1 MKKLISIILITAILT
16 LGGIT
21 VFAEDSFKI
30 TVGTL
35 DESLDVNAGDEI
47 VVPVYLSGNVGVYS
61 YALEYS
67 FDPNVLELQDDKMSQ
82 NGKGDYKCLINDFTI
97 NNKGSSVMMVSLAGG
112 SKDVTDNGVIAYLFF
127 KVKDTALRGFTNVS
141 VTYKNG
147 NVCNYKPTSLYP
159 ARVNG
164 GVYVHSDNVV
174 STPSQSSVPSASSSK
189 PQSSNTSSRP
199 IGYVPSDTLPETAP
213 DVYSSQAQAT
223 QSRDEYHSP
232 VDSSSVISGS
242 ENSSSDASSTQI
254 QQSSS
259 ESTSSRWTIDGEIEV
274 LNDIKISAK
283 TLILIILAGIAIIAG
298 AVVSYVLSN
307 KNKK

>member
-1 MKKLISIILITAILT
+1 MKKLISIILIAAILT

-21 VFAEDSFKI
+21 AFAEDAFKI

-35 DESLDVNAGDEI
+35 DESLNVNAGDEI
-47 VVPVYLSGNVGVYS
+47 VIPVYLSGNVGVYS

-67 FDPNVLELQDDKMSQ
+67 FDPNVLELQEDKMKQ

-97 NNKGSSVMMVSLAGG
+97 NNKGSSVIMVSLAGG

-127 KVKDTALRGFTNVS
+127 KVKNTALRGFTTVS
-141 VTYKNG
+141 VAYKNG

-164 GVYVHSDNVV
+164 GVYVHSDNVA
-174 STPSQSSVPSASSSK
+174 SMPSQSSVPGASSSK

-213 DVYSSQAQAT
+213 DVYSSQMAAT
-223 QSRDEYHSP
+223 SSTEQ
-232 VDSSSVISGS
+232 SSSNISS
-242 ENSSSDASSTQI
+242 NIISSSDISSIQA

-259 ESTSSRWTIDGEIEV
+259 KSTSSRWTIDGEIVV

-283 TLILIILAGIAIIAG
+283 TLVLIILAGVAIIAG
-298 AVVSYVLSN
+298 AIVSYVLSN
-307 KNKK
+307 KNKE

>member
-1 MKKLISIILITAILT
+1 MKKLISVILITAILT

-21 VFAEDSFKI
+21 ACAEDAFKI

-35 DESLDVNAGDEI
+35 DESLNVNAGDEI

-67 FDPNVLELQDDKMSQ
+67 FDPNVLELQDDKMKQ
-82 NGKGDYKCLINDFTI
+82 NGKSDYKCLINDFTI
-97 NNKGSSVMMVSLAGG
+97 NNKGSSVIMVSLAGG

-127 KVKDTALRGFTNVS
+127 KVKDTALRGFTNVN

-147 NVCNYKPTSLYP
+147 NVCNYKPTALYP

-164 GVYVHSDNVV
+164 GVYVHSDNVA

-213 DVYSSQAQAT
+213 DVYNSQMAATSSTEQ
-223 QSRDEYHSP
+223 
-232 VDSSSVISGS
+232 SSSNISS
-242 ENSSSDASSTQI
+242 NIISSSDVSSTQI

-274 LNDIKISAK
+274 LNDMKISAK
-283 TLILIILAGIAIIAG
+283 TLILIILVGIVIIAG